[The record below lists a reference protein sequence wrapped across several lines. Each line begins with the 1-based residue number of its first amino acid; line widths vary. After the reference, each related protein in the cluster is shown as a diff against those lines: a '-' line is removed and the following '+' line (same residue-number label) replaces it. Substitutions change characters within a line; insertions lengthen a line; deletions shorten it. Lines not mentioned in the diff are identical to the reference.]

1 MPSRGK
7 RGQPPKPAVRAGA
20 LGYAPLNALSASYLV
35 AGYGDAVL
43 AFRDPDLKGERTPVM
58 LRVQT
63 DMPEKSTK
71 AKTAKATIEPA
82 SSDCKEIPLAGVG
95 FNGYTD
101 AFYRGRLPE
110 VILAFP
116 AMNALTDFLANYSEA
131 LEQLLA
137 LGFFVPKKELLP
149 ADPVTELMP
158 CFILAGSGLLFSRLM
173 TGLVHYLHELQN
185 TYPFLDDTIQTRLL
199 GQFVRGVPDEALI
212 FNAPASVRKKTAE
225 DKNPGFDNSTSLLWD
240 DADCQSYLLADVPKT
255 VFPWREPVQR
265 LRIAGGTPAVQQRI
279 QTVMAAHGLH
289 VSIESHTGN
298 AVERLEFENAW
309 KRLSTVVLP
318 ALAQKNAWPSELLQ
332 AWMQQTQLG
341 IMAIGCLRQ
350 AFDSAESTDTLLPC
364 VITSKSSK
372 GATAKAGADIRPEDR
387 AMLTDLDQYALMLGL
402 DKERLL
408 FQELAAHL

>member
-43 AFRDPDLKGERTPVM
+43 AFRDPDLKGERAPAM
-58 LRVQT
+58 LRVQK
-63 DMPEKSTK
+63 DLPEKPTK
-71 AKTAKATIEPA
+71 AKSAKIVTEV
-82 SSDCKEIPLAGVG
+82 SSAECKEIPLAGVG

-185 TYPFLDDTIQTRLL
+185 TYPFLDDAIQTRLL
-199 GQFVRGVPDEALI
+199 GQFVRGVPDEALML
-212 FNAPASVRKKTAE
+212 NAPASTRKKTTE
-225 DKNPGFDNSTSLLWD
+225 DKASDIDNSASLLWD

-265 LRIAGGTPAVQQRI
+265 FRIAGGTPAVQQRI
-279 QTVMAAHGLH
+279 QTVMAAHGLT
-289 VSIESHTGN
+289 VSIESRTRN

-309 KRLSTVVLP
+309 KRLSSVVLP
-318 ALAQKNAWPSELLQ
+318 ALAEKNAWPSELLQ

-341 IMAIGCLRQ
+341 IMAIGRLRQ
-350 AFDSAESTDTLLPC
+350 AFDSTDSTDNLLPC
-364 VITSKSSK
+364 VITPKTSKNQGLK
-372 GATAKAGADIRPEDR
+372 EGGPIRPEDR
-387 AMLTDLDQYALMLGL
+387 AMVTDLDQYALMLGL